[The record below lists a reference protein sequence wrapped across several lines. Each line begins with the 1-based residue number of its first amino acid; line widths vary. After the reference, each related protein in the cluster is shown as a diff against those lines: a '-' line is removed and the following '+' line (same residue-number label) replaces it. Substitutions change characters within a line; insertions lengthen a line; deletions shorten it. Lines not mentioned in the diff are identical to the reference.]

1 MSSIASASIRYA
13 LPGVVLGA
21 VLIGLAPIF
30 VRQAGVGPTAAAFWR
45 VFLALPVLWLLQRL
59 SVRAVAQVG
68 AERKRGSTL
77 ILWLAGLAF
86 AGDLAIWHQSIHL
99 TSIANSTLLT
109 NLAPVFLTLVL
120 HFGFGQRHAPRFWL
134 GLLLAL
140 TGAAVLVAGSLRIG
154 RETVLGDLCAI
165 VTAMFYAAYQLL
177 VSRGRQNFSALD
189 VMLRSSAG
197 ASPWCCWPSPWP
209 PASRS
214 GRARDAHSWM
224 ILAALAVISHVGGQG
239 LIAWAMAH
247 LPASFSSVTL
257 LVQPIA
263 ATVFAWLILSE
274 GFGPQQVVGG
284 VIVMAGILLCRFAM
298 PAQNPQVRKAE
309 KAGAFSRY
317 RRCRRRPARCSRST
331 SARPAR
337 SCASP
342 AACART
348 CRGTRGRE
356 TSPAPCP
363 RPGLSASG

>member
-1 MSSIASASIRYA
+1 MTYPASAGIRYA
-13 LPGVVLGA
+13 LPGLVLGA

-30 VRQAGVGPTAAAFWR
+30 VRLAGVGPTAAAFWR
-45 VFLALPVLWLLQRL
+45 VFLALPVLYLLQRL
-59 SVRAVAQVG
+59 SAGPAAVAQG
-68 AERKRGSTL
+68 DRRGSTL

-120 HFGFGQRHAPRFWL
+120 HFGLGQRHAPRFWL
-134 GLLLAL
+134 GLILALAGAVVLLAD
-140 TGAAVLVAGSLRIG
+140 SLRIG

-197 ASPWCCWPSPWP
+197 AAVVLLAITLLTGEPFWP
-209 PASRS
+209 
-214 GRARDAHSWM
+214 RDAHSWM

-239 LIAWAMAH
+239 LIAWALAH

-274 GFGPQQVVGG
+274 GFGPQQVLGG

-298 PAQNPQVRKAE
+298 PAQNPQVEAE
-309 KAGAFSRY
+309 KAGA
-317 RRCRRRPARCSRST
+317 
-331 SARPAR
+331 
-337 SCASP
+337 
-342 AACART
+342 
-348 CRGTRGRE
+348 
-356 TSPAPCP
+356 
-363 RPGLSASG
+363 

>member
-1 MSSIASASIRYA
+1 MSSTASASVRYA
-13 LPGVVLGA
+13 LPGLVLGA

-30 VRQAGVGPTAAAFWR
+30 VRLAGVGPTAAAFWR
-45 VFLALPVLWLLQRL
+45 VFLALPVLYMLQWATTSAASRGDQ
-59 SVRAVAQVG
+59 A
-68 AERKRGSTL
+68 RKGGSTL

-86 AGDLAIWHQSIHL
+86 AGDLAVWHQSIHL

-134 GLLLAL
+134 GLVLAL
-140 TGAAVLVAGSLRIG
+140 VGAVVLLAGSLRIG
-154 RETVLGDLCAI
+154 PETVLGDLCAI

-197 ASPWCCWPSPWP
+197 AAVVLLVITVATGEPFWP
-209 PASRS
+209 
-214 GRARDAHSWM
+214 RDAHSWA

-239 LIAWAMAH
+239 LIAWALAH

-263 ATVFAWLILSE
+263 ATIFAWLILSE
-274 GFGPQQVVGG
+274 GFGPQQVLGG

-298 PAQNPQVRKAE
+298 PAQNPQVEAE
-309 KAGAFSRY
+309 KAGA
-317 RRCRRRPARCSRST
+317 
-331 SARPAR
+331 
-337 SCASP
+337 
-342 AACART
+342 
-348 CRGTRGRE
+348 
-356 TSPAPCP
+356 
-363 RPGLSASG
+363 

>member
-1 MSSIASASIRYA
+1 MSSTATASVRHA
-13 LPGVVLGA
+13 LPGLVLGA

-30 VRQAGVGPTAAAFWR
+30 VRLAGVGPTAAAFWR

-68 AERKRGSTL
+68 AERRRGSTL
-77 ILWLAGLAF
+77 VLWLAGLAF

-120 HFGFGQRHAPRFWL
+120 HFGFHQRHAPRFWL

-140 TGAAVLVAGSLRIG
+140 AGATVLLAGSLRIG
-154 RETVLGDLCAI
+154 RETALGDVLAI

-197 ASPWCCWPSPWP
+197 AAVVLLAITLATGEPFWP
-209 PASRS
+209 
-214 GRARDAHSWM
+214 RDAHSWL

-239 LIAWAMAH
+239 LIAWALAH

-263 ATVFAWLILSE
+263 ATVFAWLILGE

-298 PAQNPQVRKAE
+298 PAQNPQVEAE
-309 KAGAFSRY
+309 RAGA
-317 RRCRRRPARCSRST
+317 
-331 SARPAR
+331 
-337 SCASP
+337 
-342 AACART
+342 
-348 CRGTRGRE
+348 
-356 TSPAPCP
+356 
-363 RPGLSASG
+363 